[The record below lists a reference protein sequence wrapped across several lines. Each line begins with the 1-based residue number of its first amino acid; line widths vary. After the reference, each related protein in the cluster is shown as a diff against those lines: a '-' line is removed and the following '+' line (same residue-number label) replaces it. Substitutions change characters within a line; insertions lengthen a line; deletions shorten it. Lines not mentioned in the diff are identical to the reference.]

1 MRLAVLF
8 TGALRTIKKTMRY
21 FKQNVLLSPDV
32 SVFACIQNDTSQPNS
47 EWETWLSEQ
56 MGSTLKNIHWF
67 TLDKH
72 PEWVKHRDSLISS
85 IVIPDQWKNYL
96 RTSGSMI
103 EYAQLQYAYMAM
115 NLYEQT
121 QGFRFDYI
129 IKSRT
134 DTIYAKPI
142 DFHWLNW
149 TDDEVNN
156 RLEKVKEELSL
167 CHIEQTS
174 ENILKYFMTTLTSD
188 DFISNI
194 QNIIATYNP
203 CRNPTTP
210 STLNGRSVNEFIKRG
225 SYILTIRANNLYI
238 IRRDLFYLIPS
249 LGTIYGLLHYPGEDD
264 YWYNAENQFRAACYH
279 SNLDIFDYCTTFED
293 KSLYEY
299 DERRYFD
306 LDYNLINPV
315 MLYCLVRY

>member
-1 MRLAVLF
+1 MRVAVLF
-8 TGALRTIKKTMRY
+8 TGALRTITKTMRY
-21 FKQNVLLSPDV
+21 FKQNLLLSPDV

-47 EWETWLSEQ
+47 EWETWLRKQ
-56 MGSTLKNIHWF
+56 MDTNLKTIHWF
-67 TLDKH
+67 GLDTH
-72 PEWVKHRDSLISS
+72 PEWVTQRELLISS
-85 IVIPDQWKNYL
+85 IVISEDWKHYL
-96 RTSGSMI
+96 KTSGSMI
-103 EYAQLQYAYMAM
+103 EYAQLKYAYMAM
-115 NLYEQT
+115 NFYEQT
-121 QGFRFDYI
+121 HRFQFDYI

-149 TDDEVNN
+149 TDSDVDI
-156 RLEKVKEELSL
+156 RLEKIKEALTL
-167 CHIEQTS
+167 CHIEKTYK
-174 ENILKYFMTTLTSD
+174 NILKYFMSTLISD

-203 CRNPTTP
+203 CRMPFAPTI
-210 STLNGRSVNEFIKRG
+210 LDGHSVNQFITKG

-238 IRRDLFYLIPS
+238 VRRDLFYLIPS
-249 LGTIYGLLHYPGEDD
+249 LGTMYGLLHYPGEDN

-315 MLYCLVRY
+315 MLYCVVRY